1 VASNEA
7 ARSVGSSAPVSRRQ
21 IAAAYRFLS
30 PHQAAVLDAA
40 TDHLLPGTE
49 GGACE
54 LNLPGARVVT
64 YVDGLL
70 SRFDA
75 QTVARRVRVADLRDQ
90 YTNGIG
96 LLDQLAGGDF
106 TSVPRLRQD
115 LIVSHAQVAHFISLL
130 LDHIVEAIY
139 APPEDIRCDAAD
151 HYHETG

>member
-21 IAAAYRFLS
+21 IAATYRSLS

-40 TDHLLPGTE
+40 TDHLLPGPE

-54 LNLPGARVVT
+54 LDLPGARLVI

-75 QTVARRVRVADLRDQ
+75 ETVARRVRVADLRDQ
-90 YTNGIG
+90 YTNGIA
-96 LLDQLAGGDF
+96 LLDRLAGGEF
-106 TSVPRLRQD
+106 TAVPRLQQG
-115 LIVSHAQVAHFISLL
+115 LIVSHAQVAPFVSLL
-130 LDHIVEAIY
+130 LDHIVEVIY
-139 APPEDIRCDAAD
+139 APPENIRCDAAD